1 MKTNNVNPNPKGGMN
16 MKTLSIINLK
26 TLLTCMLGLAILAG
40 TVGTVMAQE
49 VLPFK
54 KQKSGTIAGY
64 TMADSTYDP
73 AKPKSH
79 LPADAPN
86 IVIILIDDA
95 GPGSPSAFGGEVQTP
110 NLAKL

>member
-1 MKTNNVNPNPKGGMN
+1 MKHALNFT
-16 MKTLSIINLK
+16 TR
-26 TLLTCMLGLAILAG
+26 LTGMLGLAILAG
-40 TVGTVMAQE
+40 TVMAQE
-49 VLPFK
+49 ILPFK
-54 KQKSGTIAGY
+54 KPKSGSIAGY
-64 TMADSTYDP
+64 TMADSIYDP

-110 NLAKL
+110 NLAKLAKSGISYGA